1 MIEAPLENSKQVS
14 LEVCLSLPNK
24 PELFAVHLRCENGD
38 FILKFDPDDKKHP
51 NSNFLDNTNAYKS
64 LENEGLIKSLDSIA
78 RLSISNP
85 DEIEFV
91 EGSASNSDWVF

>member
-14 LEVCLSLPNK
+14 LEVCLSLLNK

-38 FILKFDPDDKKHP
+38 FILKFDPDDKKQP
-51 NSNFLDNTNAYKS
+51 ISTFLGKTNEYKS
-64 LENEGLIKSLDSIA
+64 LENEGTIKSLVSIT

-85 DEIEFV
+85 DELEFV
-91 EGSASNSDWVF
+91 EGSARNSDWVF